1 MGSIKWKSVI
11 LSSGRRIGY
20 RRCKSLLLDRG
31 GEEAE
36 RVNSQGVLQET
47 ADDYFLQNAGVN
59 TINNVK
65 SSSRPNNI
73 AKLQTQI

>member
-20 RRCKSLLLDRG
+20 RRCKSLLLDR

>member
-1 MGSIKWKSVI
+1 VAEELAIDGV
-11 LSSGRRIGY
+11 GRFYWI
-20 RRCKSLLLDRG
+20 G
-31 GEEAE
+31 GEGAE
-36 RVNSQGVLQET
+36 RVNSQGVLLET

-65 SSSRPNNI
+65 SSSRPNNM